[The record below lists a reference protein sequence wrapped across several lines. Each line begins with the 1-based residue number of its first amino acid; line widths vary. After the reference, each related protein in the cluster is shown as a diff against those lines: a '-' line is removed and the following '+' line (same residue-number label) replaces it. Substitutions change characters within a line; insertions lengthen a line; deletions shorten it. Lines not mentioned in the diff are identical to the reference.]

1 MSCRWLLSPAVVL
14 VLSGFIFA
22 CAASPRTR
30 PLKIAPASDSL
41 TQVRKQLEGTWDLT
55 SLMVA
60 REDAATVSVN
70 AHGVLIYDAYGNLT
84 ISGTITDAAYPA
96 ASASRLLSFKGRAV
110 IDEPNKQLKLLDVT
124 GDAKDLGPQITP
136 ERTRR
141 YELDGEVLR
150 LTSVD
155 ASGRATAVATWHKR

>member
-1 MSCRWLLSPAVVL
+1 MSCRRILGPAVVL
-14 VLSGFIFA
+14 VLSGLFFA

-41 TQVRKQLEGTWDLT
+41 IQVRKQLEGTWDLT
-55 SLMVA
+55 SLSIV
-60 REDAATVSVN
+60 REDAVTVSVN
-70 AHGVLIYDAYGNLT
+70 ARGVLVYDAYGNLT

-96 ASASRLLSFKGRAV
+96 ASASRVLSFKGRAV
-110 IDEPNKQLKLLDVT
+110 IDEANKQLKLLDVE
-124 GDAKDLGPQITP
+124 GDAKDLGPQISP

-141 YELDGEVLR
+141 YEFDGEVLR

-155 ASGRATAVATWHKR
+155 ASGRATTVATWHKR